1 MKTIL
6 PIQNK
11 EDRKVNVSYGNE
23 ELKKRIGWILV
34 CMAEHA
40 KYELYESDVQWIEKN
55 IATHPLFRTVHKTI
69 WYGEYGVLNVFE
81 YHVIFFERFLDISGI
96 PPRVNKL
103 LVYEIGYCNEL
114 NRRNNDDKVPVTQ
127 RFFCELWLQRQQAW
141 R

>member
-1 MKTIL
+1 MKLALPL
-6 PIQNK
+6 PIRNK
-11 EDRKVNVSYGNE
+11 EDKKVNVSYSNE

-34 CMAEHA
+34 CMAEYA

-55 IATHPLFRTVHKTI
+55 IASHPLFRTINETL
-69 WYGEYGVLNVFE
+69 WGGPNGFE
-81 YHVIFFERFLDISGI
+81 YQVIFFERFLDIPGI

-103 LVYEIGYCNEL
+103 LLYEIGYCKEM
-114 NRRNNDDKVPVTQ
+114 NRRQNDDKVPVTQ

>member
-11 EDRKVNVSYGNE
+11 EDKKVNVSYGNE

-69 WYGEYGVLNVFE
+69 EHGLNNFE
-81 YHVIFFERFLDISGI
+81 YQVIFFERFLDIPGI

-103 LVYEIGYCNEL
+103 LIYEIGHCKEMNKMQ
-114 NRRNNDDKVPVTQ
+114 NNNKVPPTQ

>member
-1 MKTIL
+1 MKLALPL

-11 EDRKVNVSYGNE
+11 EDKKVNVSYGNE

-34 CMAEHA
+34 CMAEYA

-55 IATHPLFRTVHKTI
+55 IATHPLFRTVHKI
-69 WYGEYGVLNVFE
+69 EYGLNDFE
-81 YHVIFFERFLDISGI
+81 YQVIFFERFLDIPGI

-114 NRRNNDDKVPVTQ
+114 NRKQNHDKVPVTQ

>member
-11 EDRKVNVSYGNE
+11 EDKKINVSYGNE

-34 CMAEHA
+34 CTAEYA
-40 KYELYESDVQWIEKN
+40 KYELYESDVQWIEKH
-55 IATHPLFRTVHKTI
+55 IASHPLFRTINTTMMGGPNV
-69 WYGEYGVLNVFE
+69 YEYPVL
-81 YHVIFFERFLDISGI
+81 FFEQFLDMPGI
-96 PPRVNKL
+96 PSRVNKL
-103 LVYEIGYCNEL
+103 LAYEIGFDMEMNKGQ
-114 NRRNNDDKVPVTQ
+114 NNNKVPVTQ

>member
-1 MKTIL
+1 MTTIL

-11 EDRKVNVSYGNE
+11 EDKKVNVSYGNE
-23 ELKKRIGWILV
+23 ELKKRIGWILLST
-34 CMAEHA
+34 AEDA

-55 IATHPLFRTVHKTI
+55 IASHPLFRTINKTL
-69 WYGEYGVLNVFE
+69 WGGPNVYEYQIV
-81 YHVIFFERFLDISGI
+81 FFERFLDVPGI

-103 LVYEIGYCNEL
+103 LAYEIGWCREMNKQQNGY
-114 NRRNNDDKVPVTQ
+114 KVPVTQ

>member
-1 MKTIL
+1 MKTKL

-11 EDRKVNVSYGNE
+11 EDKKVNVSYDNE

-34 CMAEHA
+34 CMAEDA

-55 IATHPLFRTVHKTI
+55 IATHPLFRTVHETI
-69 WYGEYGVLNVFE
+69 KHGLNVYE
-81 YHVIFFERFLDISGI
+81 YAVIFFERFLDIPGI

-103 LVYEIGYCNEL
+103 LVHEIGYFNEM
-114 NRRNNDDKVPVTQ
+114 NRGQNDDKVPVTQ

>member
-1 MKTIL
+1 MKLALPL

-11 EDRKVNVSYGNE
+11 EDKKVNVSYGNE

-34 CMAEHA
+34 CMAEYA

-55 IATHPLFRTVHKTI
+55 IASHPLFRTINETL
-69 WYGEYGVLNVFE
+69 WGGLNGFE
-81 YHVIFFERFLDISGI
+81 YQVIFFERFLDIPGI

-103 LVYEIGYCNEL
+103 LVLEIGYCKEM
-114 NRRNNDDKVPVTQ
+114 NRRQNDDKVPVTQ

>member
-11 EDRKVNVSYGNE
+11 EDKKVNVSYGNE
-23 ELKKRIGWILV
+23 ELKKRIGWILLST
-34 CMAEHA
+34 AEDA

-55 IATHPLFRTVHKTI
+55 IASHPLFRTINKTLCGGPNV
-69 WYGEYGVLNVFE
+69 YEYQIV
-81 YHVIFFERFLDISGI
+81 FFERFLDIPGI

-103 LVYEIGYCNEL
+103 LAYEIGWCREMNKQQNGY
-114 NRRNNDDKVPVTQ
+114 KVPVTQ
-127 RFFCELWLQRQQAW
+127 QFFCELWLQRQQAW

>member
-11 EDRKVNVSYGNE
+11 EDKKVNVSYDNE

-55 IATHPLFRTVHKTI
+55 IATHPLFRAVHETI
-69 WYGEYGVLNVFE
+69 EYGLNGFE
-81 YHVIFFERFLDISGI
+81 YQVIFFERFLDIPGI

-103 LVYEIGYCNEL
+103 LVYEIGYCNEM
-114 NRRNNDDKVPVTQ
+114 NRRDNDDKVPVTQ
-127 RFFCELWLQRQQAW
+127 RFFCELWLQRQQSW

>member
-1 MKTIL
+1 MKPIL

-11 EDRKVNVSYGNE
+11 EDKKVNVSYDNE
-23 ELKKRIGWILV
+23 ELKKRMGWILV
-34 CMAEHA
+34 GTAEDA

-55 IATHPLFRTVHKTI
+55 IATHPLFRTVHETI
-69 WYGEYGVLNVFE
+69 EYGSNKFE
-81 YHVIFFERFLDISGI
+81 YLVIFFERFLDISGI

-103 LVYEIGYCNEL
+103 LVYEIGWCNNM
-114 NRRNNDDKVPVTQ
+114 NRKENYNKVPVDQ

>member
-1 MKTIL
+1 MKLALPL

-11 EDRKVNVSYGNE
+11 EDKKVNVSYGNE

-34 CMAEHA
+34 CMAEYA

-55 IATHPLFRTVHKTI
+55 IASHPLFRTINNPLRGPNH
-69 WYGEYGVLNVFE
+69 YEYQ
-81 YHVIFFERFLDISGI
+81 VIFFERFLDIPGI

-103 LVYEIGYCNEL
+103 LVLEISYCNEM
-114 NRRNNDDKVPVTQ
+114 NRRQNDDKVPKTQ